1 MRSIFTNLIA
11 GNFGPVE
18 RVRRI
23 ADNIVN
29 RKLLRGR
36 ACCGNYGDPGC

>member
-1 MRSIFTNLIA
+1 MSSLLRNLTA
-11 GNFGPVE
+11 GDFGPIE

-29 RKLLRGR
+29 RKLLRR
-36 ACCGNYGDPGC
+36 QLCCGNYGDPGC

>member
-1 MRSIFTNLIA
+1 VSSFFRNLGA
-11 GNFGPVE
+11 GSFGPVE

-36 ACCGNYGDPGC
+36 PCCGNYGDPGC